1 MFHAFPN
8 YIQLIGPA
16 LLNLECGGK
25 VLRDAAFLPD
35 RDSIT
40 SQSGVAEYLASA
52 LQIKTPL
59 SASTGSALAG
69 DVLSSRRLSGAAQMD
84 ASITA
89 ALTLGFV
96 LGLRH
101 ALDPDHLVA
110 VSTIVSEHKS
120 VARSSLVGTFWGLGH
135 TSSLL
140 AISLVILLLRTSIPE
155 HASLWMELPVALML
169 MVLGLNALWRTLQE
183 RGWQV
188 HTHVHR
194 HDQGEPHSHIHLHA
208 HDEHKHRHHLFRV
221 GRGPFLVGLVHGVAG
236 SAAITLAVVAT
247 IPSIGLGL
255 IWIAVFGIGSIGGML
270 LMSAM
275 IGLPFAL
282 TARRFSI
289 LNGGIRLLAGLFSVL
304 FGLWLAWGLVH
315 EISKVSV

>member
-1 MFHAFPN
+1 M
-8 YIQLIGPA
+8 
-16 LLNLECGGK
+16 
-25 VLRDAAFLPD
+25 
-35 RDSIT
+35 DS
-40 SQSGVAEYLASA
+40 
-52 LQIKTPL
+52 
-59 SASTGSALAG
+59 
-69 DVLSSRRLSGAAQMD
+69 
-84 ASITA
+84 SITA
-89 ALTLGFV
+89 ALSFGFV

-135 TSSLL
+135 TTSLL
-140 AISLVILLLRTSIPE
+140 GISVVILLLRTSIPE
-155 HASLWMELPVALML
+155 HTSLWLELPVALML
-169 MVLGLNALWRTLQE
+169 VVLGINTLWRTLRE

-188 HTHVHR
+188 HTHVHS
-194 HDQGEPHSHIHLHA
+194 HEQGTPHSHIHLHA
-208 HDEHKHRHHLFRV
+208 HDEHIHRHHLLRV
-221 GRGPFLVGLVHGVAG
+221 GRRPFLVGLVHGVAG

-247 IPSIGLGL
+247 IPSIALGL
-255 IWIAVFGIGSIGGML
+255 IYIAVFGIGSIGGML

-282 TARRFSI
+282 TARRFSV

-304 FGLWLAWGLVH
+304 FGLWLAWGLLH